1 MAFERE
7 ADVTKDSVG
16 DYEIIFTVHA
26 IGPDTGQ
33 IEVQIVTSS
42 NGIFTRTYN
51 LIDRLQ
57 DDPAGLIHLAALI
70 ALRDYLDI
78 RLPDEI
84 LPIP

>member
-7 ADVTKDSVG
+7 VDVTKDSVG
-16 DYEIIFTVHA
+16 DYRVIFTVHVT
-26 IGPDTGQ
+26 GPDTGE
-33 IEVQIVTSS
+33 IETQIVTSS
-42 NGIFTRTYN
+42 DGIFTRTYN
-51 LIDRLQ
+51 LIERLQ
-57 DDPAGLIHLAALI
+57 DDPTGLVHLAALV